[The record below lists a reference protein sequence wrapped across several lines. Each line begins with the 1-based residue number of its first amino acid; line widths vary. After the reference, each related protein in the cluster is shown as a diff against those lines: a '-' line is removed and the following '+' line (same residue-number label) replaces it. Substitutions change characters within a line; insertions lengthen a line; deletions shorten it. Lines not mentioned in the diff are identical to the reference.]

1 MSVSRPNTN
10 TFLKLVIN
18 LNFRLYNS
26 IIHKAI
32 KRLAM
37 EFCEDARRN
46 GVLYVEAR
54 FSPHLMSKDEVKPV
68 HVIQTVIDTF
78 KEGEEKYGVKARV
91 ILCCIIGMPPE
102 IAQENLELC
111 KKFQGEGVVGID
123 IAGDEASITGDM
135 YNEQE
140 KQVFHEAQRLGIHRT
155 VHAGEDG
162 PSENVTRALGISINK
177 QEMF

>member
-1 MSVSRPNTN
+1 
-10 TFLKLVIN
+10 
-18 LNFRLYNS
+18 
-26 IIHKAI
+26 
-32 KRLAM
+32 M
-37 EFCEDARRN
+37 EFCEDAARN

-102 IAQENLELC
+102 MAQENLELC

-123 IAGDEASITGDM
+123 IAGDSSSELSERGVTTVG
-135 YNEQE
+135 E
-140 KQVFHEAQRLGIHRT
+140 KLGCSRVFCCSFSRG
-155 VHAGEDG
+155 G
-162 PSENVTRALGISINK
+162 TRFS
-177 QEMF
+177 